1 MAITYQTILPDP
13 SNSIGDAGQN
23 TGTGGPGYSSVQ
35 LKSKSPIMKTRTN
48 SGRTIARAI
57 VGHSWEV
64 SIGYNPMTRTQF
76 EPIYNFLLQ
85 RRGGLKPFFVS
96 LPQYS
101 TPQDTTFATYAAL
114 VANQDIVKTNLLATD
129 VLVGNSYII
138 ATPGNTTWTNIGAP
152 ASTSGTPFTATQV
165 GTGTG
170 NVQAAAGS
178 TSLLVDG
185 LTASSGSP
193 RPGDLFTITDVN
205 DANHTKTYRVTQ
217 VETNATGTYDNLQPQ
232 TTERII
238 HFIPGLQ
245 KATYNN
251 AILKFHNPLIRV
263 TLASDVQEYSLN
275 TEGLYSFS
283 LKLEE
288 AQS

>member
-1 MAITYQTILPDP
+1 M
-13 SNSIGDAGQN
+13 
-23 TGTGGPGYSSVQ
+23 
-35 LKSKSPIMKTRTN
+35 
-48 SGRTIARAI
+48 
-57 VGHSWEV
+57 
-64 SIGYNPMTRTQF
+64 
-76 EPIYNFLLQ
+76 
-85 RRGGLKPFFVS
+85 S

-101 TPQDTTFATYAAL
+101 TPQDTTFAAYAL
-114 VANQDIVKTNLLATD
+114 ANPTIVKTNLVATD
-129 VLVGNSYII
+129 VLAGNSYII

-152 ASTSGTPFTATQV
+152 ASTSGTPFTATEV

-217 VETNATGTYDNLQPQ
+217 VETNATGTYDNLRPQ

>member
-1 MAITYQTILPDP
+1 MTITYQTILPDP
-13 SNSIGDAGQN
+13 NNPIGSAGQN
-23 TGTGGPGYSSVQ
+23 TGTAGPGYASVK
-35 LKSKSPIMKTRTN
+35 LTSKSPIMKTRTN
-48 SGRTIARAI
+48 SGRLVGRAI
-57 VGHSWEV
+57 VGHSWE
-64 SIGYNPMTRTQF
+64 IGLGYNPMTRLEF

-96 LPQYS
+96 LPQYRV
-101 TPQDTTFATYAAL
+101 PQDSVFAAYAL
-114 VANQDIVKTNLLATD
+114 ANLTIVKTNLVATD
-129 VLVGNSYII
+129 VLAGNNYII

-152 ASTSGTPFTATQV
+152 ASTSGTPFTATEV

-185 LTASSGSP
+185 LTASNGSP
-193 RPGDLFTITDVN
+193 SPGDLFTITDAN

-217 VETNATGTYDNLQPQ
+217 IETNTVYDDLQPQ

-251 AILKFHNPLIRV
+251 AILNFHNPLIRV

-288 AQS
+288 AQT

>member
-1 MAITYQTILPDP
+1 MTITYQTILPDP
-13 SNSIGDAGQN
+13 NNPIGSAGQN
-23 TGTGGPGYSSVQ
+23 TGTAGPGYASVK
-35 LKSKSPIMKTRTN
+35 LTSKSPIMKTRTN
-48 SGRTIARAI
+48 SGRLVGRAI
-57 VGHSWEV
+57 VGHSWE
-64 SIGYNPMTRTQF
+64 IGLGYNPMTRLEF

-96 LPQYS
+96 LPQYRV
-101 TPQDTTFATYAAL
+101 PQDSVFAAYAL
-114 VANQDIVKTNLLATD
+114 ANLTIVKTNLVATD
-129 VLVGNSYII
+129 VLAGNNYII

-152 ASTSGTPFTATQV
+152 ASTSGTPFTATEV

-185 LTASSGSP
+185 LTASNGSP
-193 RPGDLFTITDVN
+193 SPGDLFTITDAN

-217 VETNATGTYDNLQPQ
+217 IETNTVYDDLQPQ

-251 AILKFHNPLIRV
+251 AILNFHNPLIRV
-263 TLASDVQEYSLN
+263 TLSSDVQEYSLN

-288 AQS
+288 AQT

>member
-1 MAITYQTILPDP
+1 MSIAYQTILPDP
-13 SNSIGDAGQN
+13 NNPIGSAGQN
-23 TGTGGPGYSSVQ
+23 TGTAGPGYASVK
-35 LKSKSPIMKTRTN
+35 LTSKSPIMKTRTN
-48 SGRTIARAI
+48 SGRLVGRAI
-57 VGHSWEV
+57 VGHSWE
-64 SIGYNPMTRTQF
+64 IGLGYNPMTRLEF

-96 LPQYS
+96 LPQYRV
-101 TPQDTTFATYAAL
+101 PQDSVFAAYAL
-114 VANQDIVKTNLLATD
+114 ANLTIVKTNLVATD
-129 VLVGNSYII
+129 VLAGNNYII

-152 ASTSGTPFTATQV
+152 ASTSGTPFTATEV

-185 LTASSGSP
+185 LTASNGSP
-193 RPGDLFTITDVN
+193 SPGDLFTITDAN

-217 VETNATGTYDNLQPQ
+217 IETNTVYDDLQPQ

-251 AILKFHNPLIRV
+251 AILNFHNPLIRV

-288 AQS
+288 AQT

>member
-1 MAITYQTILPDP
+1 MTITYQTILPDP
-13 SNSIGDAGQN
+13 NNPIGSAGQN
-23 TGTGGPGYSSVQ
+23 TGTAGPGYASVK
-35 LKSKSPIMKTRTN
+35 LTSKSPIMKTRTN
-48 SGRTIARAI
+48 SGRLVGRAI
-57 VGHSWEV
+57 VGHSWE
-64 SIGYNPMTRTQF
+64 IGLGYNPMTRLEF

-96 LPQYS
+96 LPQYRV
-101 TPQDTTFATYAAL
+101 PQDSVFAAYAL
-114 VANQDIVKTNLLATD
+114 ANLTIVKTNLVATD
-129 VLVGNSYII
+129 VLAGNNYII

-152 ASTSGTPFTATQV
+152 ASTSGTPFTATEV

-185 LTASSGSP
+185 LTASNGSP
-193 RPGDLFTITDVN
+193 SPGDLFTITDAN

-217 VETNATGTYDNLQPQ
+217 IETNTVYDDLQPQ

-251 AILKFHNPLIRV
+251 AILNFHNPLIRV
-263 TLASDVQEYSLN
+263 TLASDVQEYSLGTN
-275 TEGLYSFS
+275 GLYTFS

-288 AQS
+288 AQT

>member
-1 MAITYQTILPDP
+1 MTITYQTILPDP
-13 SNSIGDAGQN
+13 NNPIGSAGQN
-23 TGTGGPGYSSVQ
+23 TGTAGPGYASVK
-35 LKSKSPIMKTRTN
+35 LTSKSPIMKTRTN
-48 SGRTIARAI
+48 SGRLVGRAI
-57 VGHSWEV
+57 VGHSWE
-64 SIGYNPMTRTQF
+64 IGLGYNPMTRLEF

-96 LPQYS
+96 LPQYRV
-101 TPQDTTFATYAAL
+101 PQDSVFAAYAL
-114 VANQDIVKTNLLATD
+114 ANLTIVKTNLVATD
-129 VLVGNSYII
+129 VLAGNNYII

-152 ASTSGTPFTATQV
+152 ASTSGTPFTATEV

-185 LTASSGSP
+185 LTASNGSP
-193 RPGDLFTITDVN
+193 SPGDLFTITDAN

-217 VETNATGTYDNLQPQ
+217 IETNTVYDDLQPQ

-245 KATYNN
+245 KATSNN
-251 AILKFHNPLIRV
+251 ATLNFHNPLIRV

-288 AQS
+288 AQT

>member
-1 MAITYQTILPDP
+1 MTITYQTILPDP
-13 SNSIGDAGQN
+13 NNPIGSAGQN
-23 TGTGGPGYSSVQ
+23 TGTAGPGYASVK
-35 LKSKSPIMKTRTN
+35 LTSKSPIMKTRTN
-48 SGRTIARAI
+48 SGRLVGRAI
-57 VGHSWEV
+57 VGHSWE
-64 SIGYNPMTRTQF
+64 IGLGYNPMTRLEF

-96 LPQYS
+96 LPQYRV
-101 TPQDTTFATYAAL
+101 PQDSVFAAYAL
-114 VANQDIVKTNLLATD
+114 ANLTIVKTNLVATD
-129 VLVGNSYII
+129 VLAGNNYII

-152 ASTSGTPFTATQV
+152 ASTSGTPFTATEV

-185 LTASSGSP
+185 LTASNGSP
-193 RPGDLFTITDVN
+193 SPGDLFTITDAN

-217 VETNATGTYDNLQPQ
+217 IETNTVYDDLRPQ

-251 AILKFHNPLIRV
+251 AILNFHNPLIRV

-288 AQS
+288 AQT

>member
-1 MAITYQTILPDP
+1 MTITYQTILPDP
-13 SNSIGDAGQN
+13 NNPIGSAGQN
-23 TGTGGPGYSSVQ
+23 TGTAGPGYASVK
-35 LKSKSPIMKTRTN
+35 LTSKSPIMKTRTN
-48 SGRTIARAI
+48 SGRLVGRAI
-57 VGHSWEV
+57 VGHSWE
-64 SIGYNPMTRTQF
+64 IGLGYNPMTRLEF

-96 LPQYS
+96 LPQYRV
-101 TPQDTTFATYAAL
+101 PQDSVFAAYAL
-114 VANQDIVKTNLLATD
+114 ANLTIVKTNLVATD
-129 VLVGNSYII
+129 VLAGNNYII

-152 ASTSGTPFTATQV
+152 ASTSGTPFTATEV

-185 LTASSGSP
+185 LTASNGSP
-193 RPGDLFTITDVN
+193 SPGDLFTITDAN

-217 VETNATGTYDNLQPQ
+217 IETNTIYDDLRPQ

-251 AILKFHNPLIRV
+251 AILNFHNPLIRV
-263 TLASDVQEYSLN
+263 TLSSDVQEYSLN

-288 AQS
+288 AQT

>member
-1 MAITYQTILPDP
+1 MTITYQTILPDP
-13 SNSIGDAGQN
+13 NNPIGSAGQN
-23 TGTGGPGYSSVQ
+23 TGTAGPGYASVQ
-35 LKSKSPIMKTRTN
+35 LTSKSPIMKTRTN
-48 SGRTIARAI
+48 SGRLVARAI
-57 VGHSWEV
+57 VGHSWE
-64 SIGYNPMTRTQF
+64 IGLGYNPMTRLEF

-96 LPQYS
+96 LPQYRV
-101 TPQDTTFATYAAL
+101 PQDSIFAAYAL
-114 VANQDIVKTNLLATD
+114 ANLTIVKTNLVATD
-129 VLVGNSYII
+129 VLAGNNYII

-152 ASTSGTPFTATQV
+152 ASTSGTPFTATEV

-185 LTASSGSP
+185 LTASNGSP
-193 RPGDLFTITDVN
+193 SPGDLFTITDAN

-217 VETNATGTYDNLQPQ
+217 IETNTVYDDLQPQ

-251 AILKFHNPLIRV
+251 AILNFHNPLIRV

-288 AQS
+288 AQT